1 MNGDKKILVAMDTSA
16 RSLEAVG
23 YVGNF
28 FSKEDTE
35 VELFHVETHIPE
47 SFWDMNLGSGFQRR
61 MADVKSWDLETHKL
75 MNKQLEDARTILL
88 NLGFPYKKITLKH
101 QNSVRGIARDI
112 IDESRKGFDAI
123 VAGRTGISQVKDII
137 MGNVAT
143 KLVGKIMGIPLIIV
157 GKYTNPRKT
166 LIAFDGS
173 EGAIRAVECIGKMM
187 TRNDSCIKICYVIR
201 TITDIYRTV
210 PYDIQE
216 LEEEMFKKN
225 RDIIKPMIEN
235 AVTKLVVAGFN
246 PENISHEIKE
256 KEYSRSRAIVEDAT
270 ANNFGTIVVGRRG
283 LSLVEEFFI
292 GRVSKKILQLGDRA
306 AIWIVN

>member
-16 RSLEAVG
+16 RSLEAVC

-47 SFWDMNLGSGFQRR
+47 SFWDMNLGAGFQQR

-101 QNSVRGIARDI
+101 QKSVRGIARDV
-112 IDESRKGFDAI
+112 IDESRKGFDAV
-123 VAGRTGISQVKDII
+123 VAGRTGISQVKDLI

-157 GKYTNPRKT
+157 GKYSNPRKT

-173 EGAIRAVECIGKMM
+173 EGAIRAVECIARMM
-187 TRNDSCIKICYVIR
+187 TRNDSSIKICYVIR

-210 PYDIQE
+210 PYDVQE
-216 LEEEMFKKN
+216 LEEEMFRKN
-225 RDIIKPMIEN
+225 RDIIEPIIEN
-235 AVTKLVVAGFN
+235 TVTKLVVAGFK
-246 PENISHEIKE
+246 PDNISHEIKD
-256 KEYSRSRAIVEDAT
+256 KEFSRARAIVEDAT